1 MCEKLLCGVSRED
14 ITPPVGG
21 RLFGYRDN
29 VFSESVHDNLN
40 VTAFAFSQG
49 NTKAMMISATVCS
62 VSIAVDEE
70 IRQKISDETGIPF
83 GNIIL
88 GATHTHSGP
97 NTSGGV
103 GWGDIDREYCDSIF
117 IPRIYKAATDAFK
130 SLVPVKMGFAIG
142 NSLVGINRRQLGVNN
157 EAGLGQR
164 PWGPFNPKMT
174 VVTFKSD
181 EGNTV
186 GNMIFYGCHGT
197 SAGMNHEISRDWSG
211 IMCDSVEN
219 VSGGLTGFFVGPE
232 GDVGPRL
239 TNGRTT
245 GNISYTEELGGLAAS
260 DAVRIY
266 RQIVGVSDIVL
277 SCACTELRIPL
288 QNRISREEA
297 KKLYDETEGETVNIK
312 GRYNNY
318 ARNVLSSYDEGYVNK
333 EYIPHMQTAIRLGNI
348 VFISFGYELFSE
360 VGMRINEY
368 ATNCEVISLALANG
382 SAGYFVT

>member
-1 MCEKLLCGVSRED
+1 
-14 ITPPVGG
+14 
-21 RLFGYRDN
+21 
-29 VFSESVHDNLN
+29 
-40 VTAFAFSQG
+40 
-49 NTKAMMISATVCS
+49 
-62 VSIAVDEE
+62 
-70 IRQKISDETGIPF
+70 
-83 GNIIL
+83 
-88 GATHTHSGP
+88 
-97 NTSGGV
+97 
-103 GWGDIDREYCDSIF
+103 
-117 IPRIYKAATDAFK
+117 
-130 SLVPVKMGFAIG
+130 
-142 NSLVGINRRQLGVNN
+142 
-157 EAGLGQR
+157 
-164 PWGPFNPKMT
+164 
-174 VVTFKSD
+174 
-181 EGNTV
+181 
-186 GNMIFYGCHGT
+186 
-197 SAGMNHEISRDWSG
+197 
-211 IMCDSVEN
+211 MCDSVEN

-382 SAGYFVT
+382 SAGYFVTEAEIANGGYEVGMFLTTNIQPFVKHADWHLIKETMKAIKKVGVESCIE